1 MFHNVKQLPIPKGP
15 FTVGTLNFD
24 FLDESRPSIFEF
36 DTSTKRLIP
45 TLFFYPGEPV
55 VGIKTNPYACD
66 EAIKYL
72 RESVLN
78 LVSNS
83 VKDMKTSTYHN
94 IPLTNQISKFP
105 ILFFNMGYFGYLEQN
120 TALCSELASHGYIVI
135 SVGHPYES
143 GALKY
148 TDGQINHAHPSLA
161 NEFKITMNKDARK
174 HFSDL
179 LKETIDDAS
188 IQSKI
193 TPFFDQFK
201 SGHVW
206 NDVKVWS
213 DDTRFVSNKLID
225 LHDGTIPSP
234 FKNRLDLS
242 LGFGITGHSYGGCTA
257 MQTLL
262 DDERFKCGINMD
274 APTYG
279 NYWDKDIN
287 KPLCILGSYVVET
300 LSRTPYLNNSK
311 ESYLVKIDDTQHM
324 DYTDHIFFAQ
334 QLKYLKLIG
343 KRDMN
348 LVHTIL
354 CDYHK
359 AFFDHHLL
367 GKETKMLDISFKG
380 VSIRHKKDE

>member
-36 DTSTKRLIP
+36 DSSNKRLIP
-45 TLFFYPGEPV
+45 TLFFYPSDS
-55 VGIKTNPYACD
+55 VGDKPNPYTCD
-66 EAIKYL
+66 EAIQYL
-72 RESVLN
+72 RKSVLN

-83 VKDMKTSTYHN
+83 VKDLKTSTYPS
-94 IPLTNQISKFP
+94 IPLTTQISELP
-105 ILFFNMGYFGYLEQN
+105 VLFFNMGYFGYLEQN

-148 TDGQINHAHPSLA
+148 TDGQINHAHPTLV
-161 NEFKITMNKDARK
+161 NEFKSTMNKDARK

-179 LKETIDDAS
+179 LKKTLDDTS

-193 TPFFDQFK
+193 TPFFDRFK
-201 SGHVW
+201 SSHVW

-213 DDTRFVSNKLID
+213 DDTRFVADRLID
-225 LHDGTIPSP
+225 LQEGIIVSP
-234 FKNRLDLS
+234 FKGRLNVTQ
-242 LGFGITGHSYGGCTA
+242 GFGITGHSYGGCTA
-257 MQTLL
+257 LQTLL
-262 DDERFKCGINMD
+262 DDSRFICGINMD

-300 LSRTPYLNNSK
+300 LARTPYLFNSK
-311 ESYLVKIDDTQHM
+311 ESYLIKIDDTQHM

-348 LVHTIL
+348 LVHAIL

-367 GKETKMLDISFKG
+367 GKETKMFDLSYKG
-380 VSIRHKKDE
+380 VSTRYK

>member
-24 FLDESRPSIFEF
+24 FLDESRNSIFEF
-36 DTSTKRLIP
+36 DTSNKRLIP
-45 TLFFYPGEPV
+45 TLFFYPGELVTTINP
-55 VGIKTNPYACD
+55 NPYTSD
-66 EAIKYL
+66 EAIQYL
-72 RESVLN
+72 RKSVLN

-83 VKDMKTSTYHN
+83 VKNIKTSTFN
-94 IPLTNQISKFP
+94 TIPLTNQISKFP
-105 ILFFNMGYFGYLEQN
+105 IIFFNMGYFVYLEQN
-120 TALCSELASHGYIVI
+120 TALCSDLASHGYIVI

-143 GALKY
+143 GALNY
-148 TDGQINHAHPSLA
+148 LDGSVNHAHSSLV
-161 NEFKITMNKDARK
+161 NEFKTTMNKDARK
-174 HFSDL
+174 HFAVL

-193 TPFFDQFK
+193 TPFFDRFK
-201 SGHVW
+201 QSHVW

-213 DDTRFVSNKLID
+213 EDTRFVADQLEKLQNGLID
-225 LHDGTIPSP
+225 SP
-234 FKNRLDLS
+234 FKGKLDLS
-242 LGFGITGHSYGGCTA
+242 IGFGITGHSYGGCTA

-262 DDERFKCGINMD
+262 DDDRFKCGINLD

-279 NYWDKDIN
+279 NYWDKDIK

-300 LSRTPYLNNSK
+300 LSRTPYLLNSK
-311 ESYLVKIDDTQHM
+311 ESYLIKIEDTEHM

-359 AFFDHHLL
+359 SFFDYHLL
-367 GKETKMLDISFKG
+367 GKETKMLELSYKG